1 MIRLDSGLMRS
12 CGIHVRDEARLAHSF
27 FKGATVIDS
36 IPCDCVK
43 EGLCKEARCG
53 VEHHCPPANNGWD
66 ARGNCGAAKL
76 F

>member
-1 MIRLDSGLMRS
+1 M
-12 CGIHVRDEARLAHSF
+12 RDEAQRAHSL

-36 IPCDCVK
+36 PCDRLK

-53 VEHHCPPANNGWD
+53 VERHWPPANNGRD